1 VTEPVEI
8 FTIGVDSTTKG
19 GVLTIAW
26 DRTRYSLP
34 FTVR

>member
-1 VTEPVEI
+1 LAEPLEI
-8 FTIGVDSTTKG
+8 FTIGVDSTDRG
-19 GVLTIAW
+19 GVLVIAW